1 MDEVCGTPKAFH
13 RNSFN
18 FLNFGLYAFN
28 DGS

>member
-1 MDEVCGTPKAFH
+1 MDEVCATPKAFH

-18 FLNFGLYAFN
+18 FLNFGFCAFN